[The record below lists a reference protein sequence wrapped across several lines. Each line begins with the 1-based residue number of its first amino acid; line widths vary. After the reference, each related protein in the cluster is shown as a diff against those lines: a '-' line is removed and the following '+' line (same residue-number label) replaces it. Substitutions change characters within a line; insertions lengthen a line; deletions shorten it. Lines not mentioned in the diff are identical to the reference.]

1 MAYITFIARKDLAAS
16 YALTRPT
23 VLGRSLD
30 CDIFVPDV
38 FVSRKHCRFEE
49 TERGWMVED
58 TGSRNGMHFKGKR
71 VKRRVL
77 HDGDVIELGTVAFLF
92 QDAELDAARSNPAPF
107 GEGPPVIEM
116 VNTLYAD
123 GGRASQFLKKNR
135 RTPSWLKPAA
145 APIDG
150 DDWTELDVELQIEAM
165 TLYQPAVIPL
175 PLGSLDE
182 QEWTELD
189 VELTEGLLP
198 ILPMERP
205 AKPSTYTS
213 ANEVRVEG
221 VQLDI
226 DLSADLSALED
237 AAGDA
242 GTPAGPNHQE
252 EDEPSYA
259 GVRQRTSRRPPP
271 SYNRGDSNFSGGH
284 DNGEEE
290 PAAAPAEANRWEK
303 LMGASFETIGK
314 SSERG
319 GAPAKTSRSSGGAI
333 VQETTKLEGLKDRL
347 GVITSFNPVELARE
361 HPQRAAAVAA
371 CVVVCLGLL
380 VTWRATR
387 NEYAIPRNFKRTVAD
402 TRGD

>member
-38 FVSRKHCRFEE
+38 FVSRKHCRFEQ
-49 TERGWMVED
+49 TDRGWMVED

-71 VKRRVL
+71 VKRRIL

-92 QDAELDAARSNPAPF
+92 QDAELDPARSNPAPF

-116 VNTLYAD
+116 VDTLYAE
-123 GGRASQFLKKNR
+123 GSRASQFLKKNR
-135 RTPSWLKPAA
+135 RTPSWLKPQP

-165 TLYQPAVIPL
+165 TLYQPTVLPM
-175 PLGSLDE
+175 PLGSLDD

-198 ILPMERP
+198 ILPMEP
-205 AKPSTYTS
+205 PPKPSTYTP

-221 VQLDI
+221 VQLDM
-226 DLSADLSALED
+226 DLSALED

-242 GTPAGPNHQE
+242 GQVPPEKTSVD

-259 GVRQRTSRRPPP
+259 GARQRTSRRPPP
-271 SYNRGDSNFSGGH
+271 SYNRGDSSFSGGH
-284 DNGEEE
+284 DDEAE

-314 SSERG
+314 SSDRG
-319 GAPAKTSRSSGGAI
+319 GAPAKQTRSSGGAI
-333 VQETTKLEGLKDRL
+333 VQETTKLEAIKDRL
-347 GVITSFNPVELARE
+347 GVLTAINPIELARE
-361 HPQRAAAVAA
+361 YPQRTAALAA

-387 NEYAIPRNFKRTVAD
+387 NEYASPKNYKPTVTD